1 MWPTRARQPDEPEEI
16 PRSAGPAVLTPTD
29 AGRSRADS
37 PPPGERPR
45 ARPSPTAGGGDRR
58 RGRSA
63 HDHCA
68 IPCQPPTSPRPHG
81 SRRRRARACRLSA
94 RGRERRL
101 RERAAA
107 RASAP
112 RRAACADS
120 SGHAPV
126 ARADDRPSPTYLSS
140 GLARPRH
147 THLVRLDYQPLGN
160 ITFSLRTN

>member
-1 MWPTRARQPDEPEEI
+1 MWPTHARQPDEPEEI

-29 AGRSRADS
+29 AGRPRADS

-68 IPCQPPTSPRPHG
+68 IPCQPPTSQ
-81 SRRRRARACRLSA
+81 
-94 RGRERRL
+94 

-126 ARADDRPSPTYLSS
+126 ARADDRRHSPTYLSS

-147 THLVRLDYQPLGN
+147 VDVRLYA
-160 ITFSLRTN
+160 RTSTVLTPDTGRRSE